1 MFVFVDVASYV
12 KLPSQTRF
20 DHNVNILLAQ
30 NPLCADDWTFDP
42 NCFEHRQENF
52 DSEGNDIHM
61 PQIYKYKNTNTQI
74 QSDPNRFEQKQENCD
89 S

>member
-1 MFVFVDVASYV
+1 MWLLMSSCP
-12 KLPSQTRF
+12 LSQTRF

-30 NPLCADDWTFDP
+30 NPLCADDWAFDP
-42 NCFEHRQENF
+42 NCFVIV
-52 DSEGNDIHM
+52 SEGNDIHM